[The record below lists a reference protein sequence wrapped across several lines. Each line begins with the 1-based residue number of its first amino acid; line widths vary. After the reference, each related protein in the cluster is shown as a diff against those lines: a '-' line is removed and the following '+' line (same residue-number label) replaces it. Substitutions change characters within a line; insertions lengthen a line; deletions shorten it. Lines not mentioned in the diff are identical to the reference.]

1 MRPKIGFS
9 LVTVALLMAMSGSV
23 AAAAGGDSF
32 TTTNPHVDGPSTAAC
47 KNPSANC
54 NQYVGKEYVWLNGD
68 ALAQNLRQDGEY
80 FFAVL
85 EPGGQQDPNDGSQKN
100 LSDDHDT
107 YADRTFTVAG
117 GELAYTGSTHW
128 LDSGKTEPGDVD
140 PALNGLP
147 PYIRLFPFADT
158 TNPGG
163 VYILAVCS
171 LQGGYPVEPRACN
184 YEAFM
189 VREGNAQ
196 SSLYFSGWVF
206 EDMFADGARDVIDA
220 GLKHW
225 QVMVTGSAA
234 DGQAFSGEARTDK
247 DGYWEYEAPVM
258 EQAEDQAPLEMS
270 LSFCAELQEGWTRSY
285 PEGDGCHTL
294 NVDASTVGSFL
305 DLNFGN
311 WYPLEITACGERQ
324 KNNAKEPVTD
334 LVVSLSREGEVLDT
348 RAAGVDGCVNWTGL
362 TPGFVYS
369 VRAESG
375 LEGFAPGSLE
385 HVFPR
390 AKSGERLS
398 HSFVDMMEGC
408 TPGFWQGG
416 NGIGS
421 AGGKWL
427 WNQPND
433 PDWLLS
439 GGAGWNPFVWT
450 TRFNDFFTPYEG
462 LQDFDMLALVDKGGG
477 SDDYQKAA
485 RDLVAATL
493 NAAWGMNYPYTT
505 DQLAAMWAAA
515 VASGDFHGLHI
526 ELDTANNAYQNG
538 GNGTC
543 PIDASHDGEIPK
555 VFLPI
560 ILR

>member
-1 MRPKIGFS
+1 MKPKIGIS
-9 LVTVALLMAMSGSV
+9 LVTVALLMAMSGYA
-23 AAAAGGDSF
+23 AAAAGGASF
-32 TTTNPHVDGPSTAAC
+32 TIANPHVDGPSTETC

-54 NQYVGKEYVWLNGD
+54 NSYVGKEFVWLNGG
-68 ALAQNLRQDGEY
+68 ALAQNLRQEGEY

-85 EPGGQQDPNDGSQKN
+85 EPGGQQDPNDGGEKN

-117 GELAYTGSTHW
+117 GELTYTGSTHW
-128 LDSGKTEPGDVD
+128 LDSGKTESGEVD
-140 PALNGLP
+140 LAPNGLP
-147 PYIRLFPFADT
+147 PFIRLFPFADT

-171 LQGGYPVEPRACN
+171 LEEGYPVDPRDCN

-189 VREGNAQ
+189 VREGKSQ
-196 SSLYFSGWVF
+196 SSIYFSGWVF
-206 EDMFADGARDVIDA
+206 EDMFADGVRDAIDA

-225 QVMVTGSAA
+225 RVDVAGSAA
-234 DGQAFSGEARTDK
+234 DGQTLSGEARTDK
-247 DGYWEYEAPVM
+247 GGYWEFEATVIELAEGQAPV
-258 EQAEDQAPLEMS
+258 EMI
-270 LSFCAELQEGWTRSY
+270 LTFCEELQEGWMLSH
-285 PEGDGCHTL
+285 PGGDGCQTL
-294 NVDASTVGSFL
+294 NVDANTAGSVL

-324 KNNAKEPVTD
+324 KNNAKEPVTE
-334 LVVSLSREGEVLDT
+334 LVVSLSREGEVVDT
-348 RAAGVDGCVNWTGL
+348 QAAGEDGCINWTGL

-390 AKSGERLS
+390 AKSGDHLS
-398 HSFVDMMEGC
+398 HSFVKMMEGC

-416 NGIGS
+416 NDIGS

-439 GGAGWNPFVWT
+439 GGAGWNPFIWT
-450 TRFNDFFTPYEG
+450 TLFNDIFPPLEG
-462 LQDFDMLALVDKGGG
+462 LRDFDMLALVDQGGG
-477 SDDYQKAA
+477 ADDYQKAA

-505 DQLAAMWAAA
+505 AQLAAMWAEA
-515 VASGDFHGLHI
+515 VASGDFISLHT
-526 ELDTANNAYQNG
+526 ELDAANNAYQNG
-538 GNGTC
+538 GNGNC
-543 PIDASHDGEIPK
+543 PIDARRDGEISK

-560 ILR
+560 IFR